1 MGAIAAGWRQGC
13 PEQCSRSGEMCSPRP
28 FSLRL
33 VLFES
38 RAVSGGNRGLRADH
52 AGGRAARYTP
62 VADKRGHCG
71 FVFAGGHRRQ
81 REHWLFLLA
90 DHRRA
95 TYPPRRRITAHVPHP
110 PQLRRFLR
118 FLREI
123 VLSES
128 AARLPRERA
137 TPSGDEPAGS
147 FRFVRGNDLS
157 ADGGGQNHENRPA
170 SATSRPRPPSIIC
183 SISQGSRSRARR

>member
-1 MGAIAAGWRQGC
+1 MGAIAAGWRQGR
-13 PEQCSRSGEMCSPRP
+13 PEQCSRSGGMCSPRP

-33 VLFES
+33 VLFEG

-62 VADKRGHCG
+62 VADERGHCG
-71 FVFAGGHRRQ
+71 FVFAEGHRRR
-81 REHWLFLLA
+81 REHGLLLLA
-90 DHRRA
+90 DHHRA
-95 TYPPRRRITAHVPHP
+95 TCSPGRRITAHAPHP
-110 PQLRRFLR
+110 LQLRKFLR

-128 AARLPRERA
+128 AAGLPRERA
-137 TPSGDEPAGS
+137 TTSGDKPAGNS
-147 FRFVRGNDLS
+147 RFVRGNDLS
-157 ADGGGQNHENRPA
+157 ADGGEQNHENRPA